1 MAKVAAP
8 FLPYAGLVP
17 GLGLAL
23 GRHPRVDEVELKHEE
38 HKVAE
43 AAEARAGGGGGVC
56 VGCRGAQVGVHGGAE
71 GVRRAGGRT
80 C

>member
-38 HKVAE
+38 HKGAE
-43 AAEARAGGGGGVC
+43 AAEARAGGGAVC
-56 VGCRGAQVGVHGGAE
+56 V
-71 GVRRAGGRT
+71 
-80 C
+80 